1 MKQGAQ
7 VKKYILELLSDGK
20 EHTTIEIREYIL
32 TQNIRLDKSSTLI
45 RNILHN
51 LKHEN
56 PNFINTGRGKYK
68 LQTNNSHDNNY
79 SELKNAIYIIEKNL
93 QEYKHFNWITCD
105 DLQLDIARSKV
116 QMLINLAY
124 KINSETSI

>member
-1 MKQGAQ
+1 MFAQKSYLMLVVIILDLKTRRNIMKQGAQ

-51 LKHEN
+51 LKQQ
-56 PNFINTGRGKYK
+56 PRTI
-68 LQTNNSHDNNY
+68 
-79 SELKNAIYIIEKNL
+79 
-93 QEYKHFNWITCD
+93 
-105 DLQLDIARSKV
+105 
-116 QMLINLAY
+116 
-124 KINSETSI
+124 